1 MRIESATQ
9 EESVNSA
16 SSAHVTKP
24 KHFNLASQKSMVA
37 AQLQQ
42 GKTRKEKW

>member
-1 MRIESATQ
+1 MEAIGRQ
-9 EESVNSA
+9 
-16 SSAHVTKP
+16 HVTKP
-24 KHFNLASQKSMVA
+24 KQNNLASQKSMVA